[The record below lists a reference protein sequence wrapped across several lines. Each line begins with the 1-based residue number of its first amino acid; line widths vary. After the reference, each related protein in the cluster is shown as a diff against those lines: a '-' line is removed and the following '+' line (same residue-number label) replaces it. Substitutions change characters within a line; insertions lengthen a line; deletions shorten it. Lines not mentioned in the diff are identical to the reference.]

1 MGRECLYGRTDNVWA
16 ANKASLGGDKSEG
29 GKLLY
34 NAPLCVL
41 MGSLY
46 IHLNDSGYLFNAM
59 PTPKK
64 NNNNK
69 KGSIMAMFV
78 G

>member
-1 MGRECLYGRTDNVWA
+1 MPEEREMRLMGRDCLYGRTERFVC
-16 ANKASLGGDKSEG
+16 DKSEG

-41 MGSLY
+41 MGSVY
-46 IHLNDSGYLFNAM
+46 IHLNDSGYFFNAK

-64 NNNNK
+64 TKQNRVDH
-69 KGSIMAMFV
+69 GHV
-78 G
+78 